1 MAWSGDS
8 MRSVTMLAVFAACTA
23 LNLPAAAVQARSPA
37 HVSDRPFNPSDP
49 AYAAL
54 KLLEGKADAMD
65 ESPDI
70 ATEIQL
76 GAWRALYD
84 AAIKVHV
91 PPAGVP
97 HPLAG
102 YALAQIAV
110 FTHEDGDDK
119 LALEQAERS
128 LELTRPFREFYPDSY
143 IQSVS
148 VTGYLKSALGKPS
161 EAAVALAEGADWYQA
176 YFDRLP
182 AAQRTEG
189 VYMAKSNIDYAYSQ
203 NLSTL
208 GQFDKA
214 VDWQWRSLEARRKA
228 VGPTSPTA
236 ISSVWN
242 YAFALSKAGRA
253 DEAEDY
259 ARQAVQ
265 LAIDHVDP
273 RQPAYVRTFDALGL
287 LLARRGKRAEA
298 VDYVRRS
305 IAIRRENQG
314 SDNSNFF
321 SSLMNLGDVLL
332 QLERY
337 DEARPL
343 LIEAS
348 QGWLREKSLNRISA
362 AQALAKAGL
371 ADLGLGNAAEAAAKL
386 RSSLE
391 MVRRDDS
398 REQFISRLLIPALI
412 VADLEL
418 GNRVEARRAADAF
431 LMESRALSSAP
442 AAELAHAELL
452 AAQASDDA
460 AAAIAKARAAMEVV
474 RRDHILA
481 ASGELP
487 QVERLLLETVLQVA
501 AQASDAQL
509 ALDAMV
515 VLAGSKIAQANRLV
529 ADRLVGADPALAM
542 RIREQQDMAKT
553 LAAADGDWLKAAA
566 TGDRASSARA
576 RRDIAAANLAV
587 VRARLQRDF
596 PRWTEASGVVDPDLM
611 RLQRDLSAKEAIVA
625 IVPAFDGVY
634 TLTITHRTARVRRTP
649 LSRAAIV
656 DRIARLRASLPA
668 GAFDAASAFTLHEQ
682 FFPKADADLLKGVS
696 SLRIVPAGPIAALP
710 FATLLERPVKTAGRG
725 APWLLRR
732 YAIEVAPG
740 FTATSGSAQAR
751 AEQGRRLLAIGAPT
765 PFGVG
770 GKQGKVLGALTYF
783 RGGAADASA
792 LAELPPLPG
801 SAKEVAAV
809 GQAFGAARA
818 TLLTGDGASEA
829 RVKAMDL
836 KPFSTILFAT
846 HGLVSG
852 EMEGVAEPALVLA
865 RPITGEHDDGVL
877 TASEI
882 ATLRLDADWIILS
895 ACNTAAGERIEA
907 SAYSGLAQA
916 FRYAGARTLLVSHW
930 PVRDDAASFI
940 TVATIA
946 NARHGQPRDVALQRA
961 MLDLMDSRSIP
972 DAADPYIWAPYIL
985 LGATGG

>member
-1 MAWSGDS
+1 
-8 MRSVTMLAVFAACTA
+8 MRSVTMLAAFAAYTA
-23 LNLPAAAVQARSPA
+23 LTVPAAMAQVAPPA
-37 HVSDRPFNPSDP
+37 HRTAKRFNPDTP
-49 AYAAL
+49 AYAGLKAL
-54 KLLEGKADAMD
+54 ESKADAMD
-65 ESPDI
+65 EAPDI
-70 ATEIQL
+70 AEAVQL
-76 GAWRALYD
+76 AAWRALYD

-91 PPAGVP
+91 PPMGAP

-110 FTHEDGDDK
+110 FTHEDGNDK

-128 LELTRPFREFYPDSY
+128 LELTRPFRDFYPDSY

-148 VTGYLKSALGKPS
+148 VTGYLKSLLGKPS
-161 EAAVALAEGADWYQA
+161 EAAPTLAEGADWYQA
-176 YFDRLP
+176 YIDRLP
-182 AAQRTEG
+182 AAQRTEN

-214 VDWQWRSLEARRKA
+214 VDWQWRSLEARRAA
-228 VGPTSPTA
+228 VGAYSPTA
-236 ISSVWN
+236 ISSLWN

-265 LAIDHVDP
+265 LAVDHVDAK
-273 RQPAYVRTFDALGL
+273 QPAYVRTFDALGL

-298 VDYVRRS
+298 VDYVKRS

-343 LIEAS
+343 LIEAA
-348 QGWLREKSLNRISA
+348 QGWQRDNSLNRISA
-362 AQALAKAGL
+362 AQALSKAGL
-371 ADLGLGNAAEAAAKL
+371 ADLGLGHAAEAAAAL

-391 MVRRDDS
+391 MARREDA
-398 REQFISRLLIPALI
+398 REQFVSRLSIPALI

-418 GNRVEARRAADAF
+418 GHRAEARRSADAY
-431 LMESRALSSAP
+431 LAESRTLSSVP
-442 AAELAHAELL
+442 AVELAHAELL
-452 AAQASDDA
+452 AAQAGDDG
-460 AAAIAKARAAMEVV
+460 AAAIAKARAAIDVV
-474 RRDHILA
+474 RRDQILA

-487 QVERLLLETVLQVA
+487 QVERLLLESVLQVA
-501 AQASDAQL
+501 VQTNDPQL

-529 ADRLVGADPALAM
+529 ADRLVGADPALAA
-542 RIREQQDMAKT
+542 RIREQQDVAKA
-553 LAAADGDWLKAAA
+553 LAAADADWLKVAA
-566 TGDRASSARA
+566 TGDRASPARA
-576 RRDIAAANLAV
+576 LLDAAAANLRT
-587 VRARLQRDF
+587 VRARLQQDF
-596 PRWTEASGVVDPDLM
+596 PRWTEASGVVDPDLKQ
-611 RLQRDLSAKEAIVA
+611 LQRDLPAREAIVA

-634 TLTITHRTARVRRTP
+634 TLTITQGSAQVRRTP

-656 DRIARLRASLPA
+656 QLITRLRASLPA
-668 GAFDAASAFTLHEQ
+668 GAFDATSAFTLHEQ
-682 FFPKADADLLKGVS
+682 FFPKADAGLFKGVS
-696 SLRIVPAGPIAALP
+696 SLRIVPAGPIASLP
-710 FATLLERPVKTAGRG
+710 FATLLEKPVKTAGRG

-740 FTATSGSAQAR
+740 LSATQRPAKASAD
-751 AEQGRRLLAIGAPT
+751 QGGRLLAIGAPT
-765 PFGVG
+765 PFGTA
-770 GKQGKVLGALTYF
+770 GKQARVLGAQSYF
-783 RGGAADASA
+783 RGGVVDASA
-792 LAELPPLPG
+792 LADLPPLPG
-801 SAKEVAAV
+801 SANEVAAV
-809 GQAFGAARA
+809 SYAFGAAHA
-818 TLLTGDGASEA
+818 TLLTGDAASEA

-836 KPFSTILFAT
+836 RPFSTILFAT

-865 RPITGEHDDGVL
+865 RPIAGEHDDGVL

-895 ACNTAAGERIEA
+895 ACNTAAGDRIEA

-946 NARHGQPRDVALQRA
+946 NARRGQPREVALQRA
-961 MLDLMDSRSIP
+961 MLKLMDSRSIP
-972 DAADPYIWAPYIL
+972 DAGDPYIWAPYIL
-985 LGATGG
+985 LGATGGAAK